1 MLNGNTEIIYKSQ
14 LQLDILY
21 ANFLLVRKY
30 TWPPEGTYSGYL

>member
-30 TWPPEGTYSGYL
+30 T